1 MEVGRDTDGDNTD
14 THTYIHMGECSL
26 SLPSSF
32 LIFLSFL
39 SPSWSQPALPPN
51 SCTDRPSRIAAPQR
65 PSVTFSA
72 FGSISPV
79 IIGCPFHCAST
90 TMAAVS
96 LPASSA
102 EVHQEGTFSSR
113 PDGMHGFSRSL
124 SGLVYARHY
133 YALYAYEAYAYA

>member
-1 MEVGRDTDGDNTD
+1 MHRFGRWKWGETQTETIQTR
-14 THTYIHMGECSL
+14 THTYTWGNAHFPFL
-26 SLPSSF
+26 LPSLFSS
-32 LIFLSFL
+32 LFL

-96 LPASSA
+96 LPAGRHPQKSI
-102 EVHQEGTFSSR
+102 R
-113 PDGMHGFSRSL
+113 K
-124 SGLVYARHY
+124 GLFLAVLMECMVFLDHF
-133 YALYAYEAYAYA
+133 LD